1 LRSVSFVRRAQES
14 AIFLESAAI
23 QLGKFELGQFGQ
35 LLPALAKQYD
45 LRDPVFLA
53 ELNLDLL
60 LARRNTS
67 KSFKPLPN
75 FPAIRRDVALIV
87 PEPTT
92 HEAVLQVIKQAKPA
106 NLESVDLFD
115 IFRGKNLAAGQ
126 KSMAYA
132 LTYRSSKRTLTDAE
146 VNAAHEKV
154 IEQLKQKL
162 NATVRE

>member
-1 LRSVSFVRRAQES
+1 
-14 AIFLESAAI
+14 
-23 QLGKFELGQFGQ
+23 
-35 LLPALAKQYD
+35 
-45 LRDPVFLA
+45 
-53 ELNLDLL
+53 
-60 LARRNTS
+60 
-67 KSFKPLPN
+67 
-75 FPAIRRDVALIV
+75 V

-115 IFRGKNLAAGQ
+115 IFRGKNVSAGQ

-132 LTYRSSKRTLTDAE
+132 LTYRSSERTLTDAE
-146 VNAAHEKV
+146 VNAAQEKV